1 MVRRCRSTRC
11 SSNSMRASEDVAVA
25 RSHFKTPA
33 LVLALAFAG
42 LAGLAGGAHA
52 QGAPAAAGAQSMEE
66 RLRAQLRITTSQ
78 LQQAQNELAAL
89 KAGKPVAAAPGA
101 AAPAPAAEVEALR
114 KDLAR
119 AQSQLAGERQARE
132 QASAGVEQIR
142 QQAQAAAEKSGGQIA
157 QFRSAYEE
165 LLRTARASEAE
176 RQRLLA
182 ETGTQRTA
190 LTQCEAK
197 NTQLYAVGQEV
208 LRAYETMDM
217 GSVFAARQPFAAQSR
232 VKFEQIAQQYGDKLY
247 EGRFDARAVNAPKPA
262 EAAATPP
269 AAAASAPAAK

>member
-42 LAGLAGGAHA
+42 QAGLAGGAHA

-89 KAGKPVAAAPGA
+89 KAGKPVAAAPG
-101 AAPAPAAEVEALR
+101 APAPAAEVEALR